1 MKGNQNIPR
10 RVPVTPFFAF
20 GPPGQGRSGQSLQSM
35 QSLLAPEP
43 VPRPSCGKIRRGAV
57 GRTGPSAAPR
67 RAKFRLAALLFLAA
81 SLVSSAPAFAQQ
93 DFDNQT
99 RTVTKRGTTA
109 ADFLGIPVGARAT
122 ALGGAITAT
131 VSDPIAIYWNP
142 AGVAAVE
149 DVSFTG
155 EYAEWLAAIDFN
167 FMAVA
172 IPSRFGVIGLGL
184 TVMRT
189 PDMEVTTVA
198 MQDGTG
204 ETFDAASWAAALTY
218 ARALT
223 DRFAIGGSVKWIQER
238 IWNSSSGGLAFDVG
252 TQFETPF
259 RGVRLGASIS
269 NFGSK
274 LQITGDD
281 LLARVDVDPN
291 NRGNNE
297 SNRALLK
304 TDRFDLPLIMRIG
317 LAGEVF
323 QRGGNRLTL
332 SVDALNPNNSEQYLN
347 AGAEVGLLGDLIMF
361 RAGYSE
367 LLLENSLRSFT
378 LGGGLRYQFSPI
390 HFGVDYAFEQHEYF
404 NAVNRFTLTMRF

>member
-1 MKGNQNIPR
+1 MKGNKNIA
-10 RVPVTPFFAF
+10 TPA
-20 GPPGQGRSGQSLQSM
+20 RIASTS
-35 QSLLAPEP
+35 
-43 VPRPSCGKIRRGAV
+43 VR
-57 GRTGPSAAPR
+57 SAA
-67 RAKFRLAALLFLAA
+67 FLFLAA
-81 SLVSSAPAFAQQ
+81 CLLPVSSAFAQQ
-93 DFDNQT
+93 GFDSQT
-99 RTVTKRGTTA
+99 RTVNKRGTTA

-122 ALGGAITAT
+122 ALGGAITAA

-142 AGVAAVE
+142 AGIAGIE

-155 EYAEWLAAIDFN
+155 EYANWLASIDFN
-167 FMAVA
+167 FLAVT
-172 IPSRFGVIGLGL
+172 IPTRFGVVGVSI
-184 TVMRT
+184 TSMRT

-204 ETFDAASWAAALTY
+204 ETFDAASYAAALTY

-223 DRFAIGGSVKWIQER
+223 DRFAIGGSVKLIQER
-238 IWNSSSGGLAFDVG
+238 IWNSSSGGLAFDIG

-259 RGVRLGASIS
+259 RGIRLGASIS
-269 NFGSK
+269 NFGTK
-274 LQITGDD
+274 LQIGGDD

-323 QRGGNRLTL
+323 QGGGNRLTL
-332 SVDALNPNNSEQYLN
+332 SIDALNPNNSEQYLN
-347 AGAEVGLLGDLIMF
+347 AGAEIGLLGDLIMF

-367 LLLENSLRSFT
+367 LLLENSLRSFS
-378 LGGGLRYQFSPI
+378 LGGGLRYRFAPI

-404 NAVNRFTLTMRF
+404 NAVNRFTMTMRF

>member
-1 MKGNQNIPR
+1 MKGNENIA
-10 RVPVTPFFAF
+10 TPA
-20 GPPGQGRSGQSLQSM
+20 
-35 QSLLAPEP
+35 
-43 VPRPSCGKIRRGAV
+43 
-57 GRTGPSAAPR
+57 RTASTSVRSAA
-67 RAKFRLAALLFLAA
+67 FLFLAA
-81 SLVSSAPAFAQQ
+81 FLLPVSSAFAQQ
-93 DFDNQT
+93 GFDSQT
-99 RTVTKRGTTA
+99 RTVNKRGTTA

-142 AGVAAVE
+142 AGIAGIE

-155 EYAEWLAAIDFN
+155 EYADWLASIDFN
-167 FMAVA
+167 FLAVT
-172 IPSRFGVIGLGL
+172 IPTRFGVVGVGI
-184 TVMRT
+184 TSMRT

-204 ETFDAASWAAALTY
+204 ETFDAASYAAALTY

-223 DRFAIGGSVKWIQER
+223 DRFAIGGSVKLIQER
-238 IWNSSSGGLAFDVG
+238 IWNSSSGGLAFDIG

-259 RGVRLGASIS
+259 RGIRLGASIS
-269 NFGSK
+269 NFGTK
-274 LQITGDD
+274 LQIGGDD

-332 SVDALNPNNSEQYLN
+332 SIDALNPNNSEQYLN
-347 AGAEVGLLGDLIMF
+347 AGAEIGLLGDLIMF

-367 LLLENSLRSFT
+367 LLLENSLRSFS
-378 LGGGLRYQFSPI
+378 LGGGLRYRFAPI
-390 HFGVDYAFEQHEYF
+390 HFGLDYAFEQHEYF
-404 NAVNRFTLTMRF
+404 NAVNRFTMTMRF

>member
-1 MKGNQNIPR
+1 MKRNKNISAF
-10 RVPVTPFFAF
+10 VSVTRFS
-20 GPPGQGRSGQSLQSM
+20 GLGRLPEGA
-35 QSLLAPEP
+35 AP
-43 VPRPSCGKIRRGAV
+43 IRR
-57 GRTGPSAAPR
+57 AASSPPR
-67 RAKFRLAALLFLAA
+67 FAAFLVLAAFFLP
-81 SLVSSAPAFAQQ
+81 VSSAFAQQ
-93 DFDNQT
+93 GFDSQT
-99 RTVTKRGTTA
+99 RAVSKRGTTA

-122 ALGGAITAT
+122 ALGGAITAA

-142 AGVAAVE
+142 AGIAGVE

-155 EYAEWLAAIDFN
+155 EYANWLASIDLN
-167 FMAVA
+167 FLAVA
-172 IPSRFGVIGLGL
+172 IPSRFGVFGVGI
-184 TVMRT
+184 TSMRT
-189 PDMEVTTVA
+189 PEMEVTTVA

-204 ETFDAASWAAALTY
+204 ETFDASSYAAALTY

-223 DRFAIGGSVKWIQER
+223 DRFSIGGSVKLIQER

-269 NFGSK
+269 NFGAK
-274 LQITGDD
+274 LQIGGDD

-317 LAGEVF
+317 LSGEVF

-347 AGAEVGLLGDLIMF
+347 AGAEIGLLGDLIMF
-361 RAGYSE
+361 RGGYSE

-378 LGGGLRYQFSPI
+378 LGGGLRYEFAPI

-404 NAVNRFTLTMRF
+404 NAVNRFTVTMRF

>member
-1 MKGNQNIPR
+1 MKRTRNILR
-10 RVPVTPFFAF
+10 RIPATPFCAF
-20 GPPGQGRSGQSLQSM
+20 GR
-35 QSLLAPEP
+35 LLSASVP
-43 VPRPSCGKIRRGAV
+43 PRPSCEKILREKAV
-57 GRTGPSAAPR
+57 RTGLFAAPR
-67 RAKFRLAALLFLAA
+67 LASPLRAKPCLAAILWLAA
-81 SLVSSAPAFAQQ
+81 VLVSSAPAFAQQ
-93 DFDNQT
+93 DFDSQT

-142 AGVAAVE
+142 AGMAAVE
-149 DVSFTG
+149 EVSFTG

-167 FMAVA
+167 FMAIA
-172 IPSRFGVIGLGL
+172 IPSRFGVVGLGL

-189 PDMEVTTVA
+189 PEMEVTTVA

-204 ETFDAASWAAALTY
+204 ETFNAASWAAAVTY

-274 LQITGDD
+274 LQIAGDD
-281 LLARVDVDPN
+281 LLARVDVDPG

-378 LGGGLRYQFSPI
+378 LGGGLRYQFAPI
-390 HFGVDYAFEQHEYF
+390 HFGMDYAFEQHEYF

>member
-1 MKGNQNIPR
+1 MKGKKNIA
-10 RVPVTPFFAF
+10 TPA
-20 GPPGQGRSGQSLQSM
+20 RIASTS
-35 QSLLAPEP
+35 
-43 VPRPSCGKIRRGAV
+43 VR
-57 GRTGPSAAPR
+57 SAA
-67 RAKFRLAALLFLAA
+67 FLFLAA
-81 SLVSSAPAFAQQ
+81 CLLPVSSAFAQQ
-93 DFDNQT
+93 GFDSQT
-99 RTVTKRGTTA
+99 RTVNKRGTTA

-122 ALGGAITAT
+122 ALGGAITAS

-142 AGVAAVE
+142 AGIAGIE

-155 EYAEWLAAIDFN
+155 EYANWLASIDFN
-167 FMAVA
+167 FLAVT
-172 IPSRFGVIGLGL
+172 IPTRFGVVGVSI
-184 TVMRT
+184 TSMRT

-204 ETFDAASWAAALTY
+204 ETFDASSYAAALTY

-223 DRFAIGGSVKWIQER
+223 DRFAIGGSVKLIQER
-238 IWNSSSGGLAFDVG
+238 IWNSSSGGLAFDIG

-259 RGVRLGASIS
+259 RGIRLGASIS
-269 NFGSK
+269 NFGTK
-274 LQITGDD
+274 LQIGGDD

-323 QRGGNRLTL
+323 QGGGNRLTL
-332 SVDALNPNNSEQYLN
+332 SIDALNPNNSEQYLN
-347 AGAEVGLLGDLIMF
+347 AGAEIGLLGDLIMF

-367 LLLENSLRSFT
+367 LLLENSLRSFS
-378 LGGGLRYQFSPI
+378 LGGGLRYRFAPI

-404 NAVNRFTLTMRF
+404 NAVNRFTMTMRF

>member
-1 MKGNQNIPR
+1 MAGRLFAAPFPMSGR
-10 RVPVTPFFAF
+10 RSRRRF
-20 GPPGQGRSGQSLQSM
+20 GPP
-35 QSLLAPEP
+35 
-43 VPRPSCGKIRRGAV
+43 
-57 GRTGPSAAPR
+57 R
-67 RAKFRLAALLFLAA
+67 RAPDFSRFLPIPARIAALLTLAA
-81 SLVSSAPAFAQQ
+81 TLASAAPAFAQQ
-93 DFDNQT
+93 QFDRQT
-99 RTVTKRGTTA
+99 RAVTKRGTTA

-122 ALGGAITAT
+122 ALGGAVAAA

-142 AGVAAVE
+142 AGIAALE

-155 EYAEWLAAIDFN
+155 EHAEWLAAVDFN
-167 FMAVA
+167 FMALT

-204 ETFDAASWAAALTY
+204 ETFDAASWAAALVW
-218 ARALT
+218 ARPLT
-223 DRFAIGGSVKWIQER
+223 DRFAVGGSVKWVQER
-238 IWNSSSGGLAFDVG
+238 IWNSFSGGLAFDVG

-259 RGVRLGASIS
+259 RGIRIGASIS

-274 LQITGDD
+274 LQMTGDD

-317 LAGEVF
+317 LAGEAF
-323 QRGGNRLTL
+323 QRGGARLTL

-347 AGAEVGLLGDLIMF
+347 AGAELGLLGDLVMF

-367 LLLENSLRSFT
+367 LFLENSLRSFA
-378 LGGGLRYQFSPI
+378 LGGGLRYRFAPV
-390 HFGVDYAFEQHEYF
+390 HFAVDYAFEQHEYF

>member
-1 MKGNQNIPR
+1 MNGNQNILR
-10 RVPVTPFFAF
+10 HVSITPFFAF
-20 GPPGQGRSGQSLQSM
+20 GKSFRASEWILAARSSRGKIQRENAVQTGSPATLPRARRYFHALSPC
-35 QSLLAPEP
+35 LLA
-43 VPRPSCGKIRRGAV
+43 
-57 GRTGPSAAPR
+57 
-67 RAKFRLAALLFLAA
+67 AALLCF
-81 SLVSSAPAFAQQ
+81 SAPAFAQQ
-93 DFDNQT
+93 DFDSQT
-99 RTVTKRGTTA
+99 RAVTKRGTTA

-142 AGVAAVE
+142 AGIAAVE
-149 DVSFTG
+149 DVRFTG
-155 EYAEWLAAIDFN
+155 EYAEWLAGIDFN
-167 FMAVA
+167 FMAMA
-172 IPSRFGVIGLGL
+172 IPARFGVVGLGL

-189 PDMEVTTVA
+189 PAMEVTTVA

-204 ETFDAASWAAALTY
+204 ETFDAVSWAAALTY

-223 DRFAIGGSVKWIQER
+223 DRFAIGGSVKWVQER
-238 IWNSSSGGLAFDVG
+238 IWNSASGGLAFDVG

-304 TDRFDLPLIMRIG
+304 TDRFDLPLVMRIG
-317 LAGEVF
+317 LSGEVF

-332 SVDALNPNNSEQYLN
+332 SIDALNPNNSEQYLN
-347 AGAEVGLLGDLIMF
+347 AGAEIGLLGDLIMF
-361 RAGYSE
+361 RGGYSE

-378 LGGGLRYQFSPI
+378 LGGGLRYQFAPI

>member
-1 MKGNQNIPR
+1 MKGNENITG
-10 RVPVTPFFAF
+10 RVPVQPFFVPGRLVSGGRRTPRPIPTFARITPFPARFATF
-20 GPPGQGRSGQSLQSM
+20 
-35 QSLLAPEP
+35 LL
-43 VPRPSCGKIRRGAV
+43 
-57 GRTGPSAAPR
+57 
-67 RAKFRLAALLFLAA
+67 LAALLTP
-81 SLVSSAPAFAQQ
+81 APFAFAQQ
-93 DFDNQT
+93 GFDSQT
-99 RTVTKRGTTA
+99 RTVSKRGTTA

-122 ALGGAITAT
+122 ALGGATTAA

-142 AGVAAVE
+142 AGIAGIE
-149 DVSFTG
+149 EVSFTG
-155 EYAEWLAAIDFN
+155 EYANWLASIDLN
-167 FMAVA
+167 FLAVV
-172 IPSRFGVIGLGL
+172 IPSRFGVLGVGI
-184 TVMRT
+184 TSMRT
-189 PDMEVTTVA
+189 PEMEVTTVA

-204 ETFDAASWAAALTY
+204 ETFDASSYAAALTY

-223 DRFAIGGSVKWIQER
+223 DRFSIGGSVKLIQER

-269 NFGSK
+269 NFGTK
-274 LQITGDD
+274 LQIGGDD

-317 LAGEVF
+317 LSGEVF

-332 SVDALNPNNSEQYLN
+332 SIDALNPNNSEQYLN
-347 AGAEVGLLGDLIMF
+347 AGAEIGLLGDLIMF
-361 RAGYSE
+361 RGGYSE

-378 LGGGLRYQFSPI
+378 VGGGLRYEFAPI

-404 NAVNRFTLTMRF
+404 NAVNRFTVTMRF

>member
-1 MKGNQNIPR
+1 MKGNKNITSCVSVKPFSGFRPSAWTGGRAAALR
-10 RVPVTPFFAF
+10 RKSSARRSAGACSISICVRSARSFLLRAAPF
-20 GPPGQGRSGQSLQSM
+20 L
-35 QSLLAPEP
+35 LLAAFFLPA
-43 VPRPSCGKIRRGAV
+43 PS
-57 GRTGPSAAPR
+57 
-67 RAKFRLAALLFLAA
+67 
-81 SLVSSAPAFAQQ
+81 AFAQQ
-93 DFDNQT
+93 GFDSQT
-99 RTVTKRGTTA
+99 RTVNKRGTTA

-122 ALGGAITAT
+122 ALGGAITAA

-142 AGVAAVE
+142 AGIAGIE

-155 EYAEWLAAIDFN
+155 EYANWLAAIDFN
-167 FMAVA
+167 FLAVT
-172 IPSRFGVIGLGL
+172 IPSRFGVLGVGI
-184 TVMRT
+184 TSMRT

-204 ETFDAASWAAALTY
+204 ETFDASSYAVALTY

-223 DRFAIGGSVKWIQER
+223 DRFSIGGSVKLIQER

-269 NFGSK
+269 NFGTK
-274 LQITGDD
+274 LQIGGDD

-317 LAGEVF
+317 LSGEVF

-332 SVDALNPNNSEQYLN
+332 SIDALNPNNSEQYLN
-347 AGAEVGLLGDLIMF
+347 AGAEIGLLGDLIMF
-361 RAGYSE
+361 RGGYSE
-367 LLLENSLRSFT
+367 LLLENSVRSFT
-378 LGGGLRYQFSPI
+378 IGGGLRYEFAPI

-404 NAVNRFTLTMRF
+404 NAVNRFTVTMRF

>member
-1 MKGNQNIPR
+1 MKRTRNILR
-10 RVPVTPFFAF
+10 RIPATPFCAF
-20 GPPGQGRSGQSLQSM
+20 GR
-35 QSLLAPEP
+35 LLSASASAP
-43 VPRPSCGKIRRGAV
+43 PRPSCGKILREKV
-57 GRTGPSAAPR
+57 VRTGLFAAPR
-67 RAKFRLAALLFLAA
+67 LASPLRAKPRLAAILWLAA
-81 SLVSSAPAFAQQ
+81 VLVSSAPAFAQQ
-93 DFDNQT
+93 DFDSQT

-142 AGVAAVE
+142 AGMAAVE
-149 DVSFTG
+149 EVSFTG

-167 FMAVA
+167 FMVIA
-172 IPSRFGVIGLGL
+172 IPSRFGVVGLGL

-189 PDMEVTTVA
+189 PEMEVTTVA

-204 ETFDAASWAAALTY
+204 ETFNAASWAAAVTY
-218 ARALT
+218 ARSLT

-274 LQITGDD
+274 LQIAGDD
-281 LLARVDVDPN
+281 LLARVDVDPG

-378 LGGGLRYQFSPI
+378 LGGGLRYQFAPI
-390 HFGVDYAFEQHEYF
+390 HFGMDYAFEQHEYF

>member
-1 MKGNQNIPR
+1 MKGNENITTLAR
-10 RVPVTPFFAF
+10 AALASARAVPTPA
-20 GPPGQGRSGQSLQSM
+20 RIASS
-35 QSLLAPEP
+35 P
-43 VPRPSCGKIRRGAV
+43 VR
-57 GRTGPSAAPR
+57 SAA
-67 RAKFRLAALLFLAA
+67 FLFLAA
-81 SLVSSAPAFAQQ
+81 CLLPVSSAFAQQ
-93 DFDNQT
+93 GFDSQT
-99 RTVTKRGTTA
+99 RTVNKRGTTA

-122 ALGGAITAT
+122 ALGGAITAS

-142 AGVAAVE
+142 AGIAGIE

-155 EYAEWLAAIDFN
+155 EYANWLASIDFN
-167 FMAVA
+167 FLAVT
-172 IPSRFGVIGLGL
+172 IPTRFGVVGVSI
-184 TVMRT
+184 TSMRT

-204 ETFDAASWAAALTY
+204 ETFDAASYAAALTY

-223 DRFAIGGSVKWIQER
+223 DHFAIGGSVKLIQER
-238 IWNSSSGGLAFDVG
+238 IWNSSSGGLAFDIG

-259 RGVRLGASIS
+259 RGIRLGASIS
-269 NFGSK
+269 NFGTK
-274 LQITGDD
+274 LQIGGDD

-323 QRGGNRLTL
+323 QGGGNRLTL
-332 SVDALNPNNSEQYLN
+332 SIDALNPNNSEQYLN
-347 AGAEVGLLGDLIMF
+347 AGAEIGLLGDLIMF

-367 LLLENSLRSFT
+367 LLLENSLRSFS
-378 LGGGLRYQFSPI
+378 LGGGLRYRFAPI
-390 HFGVDYAFEQHEYF
+390 HFGLDYAFEQHEYF
-404 NAVNRFTLTMRF
+404 NAVNRFTMTMRF

>member
-1 MKGNQNIPR
+1 MKRNQNILRHVSIP
-10 RVPVTPFFAF
+10 PFFAF
-20 GPPGQGRSGQSLQSM
+20 GKSFLVSEWVPALRPSRGKIQRENAVQTGSFASLRRIRRYFHALSPC
-35 QSLLAPEP
+35 LLA
-43 VPRPSCGKIRRGAV
+43 
-57 GRTGPSAAPR
+57 
-67 RAKFRLAALLFLAA
+67 AALLCF
-81 SLVSSAPAFAQQ
+81 SAPAFAQQ
-93 DFDNQT
+93 DFDSQT
-99 RTVTKRGTTA
+99 RAVTKRGTTA

-142 AGVAAVE
+142 AGIAAVE
-149 DVSFTG
+149 DVRFTG
-155 EYAEWLAAIDFN
+155 EYAEWLAGIDFN
-167 FMAVA
+167 FMAMA
-172 IPSRFGVIGLGL
+172 IPARFGVVGLGL

-204 ETFDAASWAAALTY
+204 ETFDAVSWAAALTY

-223 DRFAIGGSVKWIQER
+223 DRFAIGGSVKWVQER
-238 IWNSSSGGLAFDVG
+238 IWNSASGGLAFDVG

-304 TDRFDLPLIMRIG
+304 TDRFDLPLVMRIG
-317 LAGEVF
+317 LSGEVF

-332 SVDALNPNNSEQYLN
+332 SIDALNPNNSEQYLN
-347 AGAEVGLLGDLIMF
+347 AGAEIGLLGDLIMF
-361 RAGYSE
+361 RGGYSE

-378 LGGGLRYQFSPI
+378 LGGGLRYQFAPI